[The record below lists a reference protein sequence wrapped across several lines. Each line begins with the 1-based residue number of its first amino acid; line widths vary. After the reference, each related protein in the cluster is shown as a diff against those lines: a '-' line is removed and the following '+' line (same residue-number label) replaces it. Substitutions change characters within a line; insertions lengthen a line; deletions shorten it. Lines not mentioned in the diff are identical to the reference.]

1 MALYK
6 SFDIEFFKEVLIMA
20 LLEEIIEFLV
30 FSSYYIHFL
39 KSCMLKKNWRGQKDT
54 PKIHYEIQIP
64 HPKNLPMKSLTLI

>member
-30 FSSYYIHFL
+30 FSSYYIF
-39 KSCMLKKNWRGQKDT
+39 SLKKNLERTKG
-54 PKIHYEIQIP
+54 
-64 HPKNLPMKSLTLI
+64 HP

>member
-30 FSSYYIHFL
+30 L
-39 KSCMLKKNWRGQKDT
+39 KVVIIYFRSKKIWRGQKAT